1 MKQSKISIYITPTT
15 HWIYDQYKMFIEEQD
30 KFDARIEEPKN
41 LRLMV
46 DFESAKLEAPINQM
60 SIPVIKYK
68 TKKVLSK
75 KEVDLKK
82 KSKNNNSLF

>member
-1 MKQSKISIYITPTT
+1 
-15 HWIYDQYKMFIEEQD
+15 MFIEEQD